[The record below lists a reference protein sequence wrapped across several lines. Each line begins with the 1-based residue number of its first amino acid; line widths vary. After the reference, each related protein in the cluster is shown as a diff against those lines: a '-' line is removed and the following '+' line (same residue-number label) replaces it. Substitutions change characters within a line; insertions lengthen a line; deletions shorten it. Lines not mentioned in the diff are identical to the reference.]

1 MRSRLL
7 ILSVIGCL
15 ALFGCNATQ
24 QRQGASGVV
33 ATYKLRTLTAQV
45 PSEKAR
51 VGAVMAAAEDTY
63 TRRGYAIKSNEVT
76 DYKGVIVGVP
86 PRHTDFPKVKF
97 QASDFGDHTL
107 IEVTC
112 DPLGNEELSRSILE
126 SVLARLGL

>member
-1 MRSRLL
+1 MRPRLL
-7 ILSVIGCL
+7 ALPL
-15 ALFGCNATQ
+15 LAALFLSACNATQ
-24 QRQGASGVV
+24 QRQGTSGVT

-45 PSEKAR
+45 PTEKAR
-51 VGAVMAAAEDTY
+51 VGAVMAAAEDTF
-63 TRRGYAIKSNEVT
+63 TRRGYAIKSNEVS
-76 DYKGVIVGVP
+76 DYKGLLVGVP

-112 DPLGNEELSRSILE
+112 DPLGNEELSRSMLE